1 MKTMKKVTALL
12 LALMMVLSLAA
23 CGGKT
28 DNGGNSDNNG
38 SGGKDQPA
46 AVDMTAQEVLDA
58 LKEKLGDSY
67 GCDLAEDESRMTG
80 YYELDM
86 SKIDSWA
93 AESSENSALDP
104 STAVVLK
111 VKDGYA
117 QDAAA
122 LLQTGYQQVLDYCR
136 ARKGYGTDVDRADR
150 QQRMLFAIFTQ
161 LREGSRLTS
170 IPKLYLSV
178 KDYIYTD
185 LTAEQI
191 AALAV
196 FGMDLVPGE
205 SLVRHTLKGKYIS
218 GTAYNGASFYVLDTR
233 ALKSLMKDIFGVDIK
248 VDYRY
253 DYRYIQDKKS

>member
-1 MKTMKKVTALL
+1 MNVVKEVVNAM
-12 LALMMVLSLAA
+12 
-23 CGGKT
+23 GGVDYDVDIEVKM
-28 DNGGNSDNNG
+28 NGRELHPGM
-38 SGGKDQPA
+38 QH
-46 AVDMTAQEVLDA
+46 LD
-58 LKEKLGDSY
+58 GQ
-67 GCDLAEDESRMTG
+67 G
-80 YYELDM
+80 
-86 SKIDSWA
+86 
-93 AESSENSALDP
+93 
-104 STAVVLK
+104 
-111 VKDGYA
+111 
-117 QDAAA
+117 
-122 LLQTGYQQVLDYCR
+122 VLDYCR
-136 ARKGYGTDVDRADR
+136 QRKGSSDTARADR

>member
-80 YYELDM
+80 YYQLDM

-104 STAVVLK
+104 GTAVVLK

-136 ARKGYGTDVDRADR
+136 MYSMNVAQVEQARLFVSGDYVALLILGQGPDDSTADEAKLAQDEAAKVD
-150 QQRMLFAIFTQ
+150 
-161 LREGSRLTS
+161 
-170 IPKLYLSV
+170 
-178 KDYIYTD
+178 
-185 LTAEQI
+185 
-191 AALAV
+191 AAWQ
-196 FGMDLVPGE
+196 
-205 SLVRHTLKGKYIS
+205 
-218 GTAYNGASFYVLDTR
+218 
-233 ALKSLMKDIFGVDIK
+233 DIFGSAANQLVVK
-248 VDYRY
+248 
-253 DYRYIQDKKS
+253 

>member
-28 DNGGNSDNNG
+28 DNGG
-38 SGGKDQPA
+38 KDDPA

-67 GCDLAEDESRMTG
+67 GCALAEDESRMTG
-80 YYELDM
+80 YYQLDM

-136 ARKGYGTDVDRADR
+136 MYSMNVAQVEQARLVVSGDYVALLILGQGPDDSTADEAKLAQDEAAKVD
-150 QQRMLFAIFTQ
+150 
-161 LREGSRLTS
+161 
-170 IPKLYLSV
+170 
-178 KDYIYTD
+178 
-185 LTAEQI
+185 
-191 AALAV
+191 AAWQ
-196 FGMDLVPGE
+196 
-205 SLVRHTLKGKYIS
+205 
-218 GTAYNGASFYVLDTR
+218 
-233 ALKSLMKDIFGVDIK
+233 DIFGSAANQLVVK
-248 VDYRY
+248 
-253 DYRYIQDKKS
+253 

>member
-1 MKTMKKVTALL
+1 MKTMKKVMALL

-23 CGGKT
+23 CGNRGKD
-28 DNGGNSDNNG
+28 DNGGN
-38 SGGKDQPA
+38 GGKDQPA

-122 LLQTGYQQVLDYCR
+122 PLQTGYQQVLDYCR
-136 ARKGYGTDVDRADR
+136 MYSMNVAQVEQARLFVSGDYVALLILGQGPDDSTADEAKLAQDEAAKVD
-150 QQRMLFAIFTQ
+150 
-161 LREGSRLTS
+161 
-170 IPKLYLSV
+170 
-178 KDYIYTD
+178 
-185 LTAEQI
+185 
-191 AALAV
+191 AAWQ
-196 FGMDLVPGE
+196 
-205 SLVRHTLKGKYIS
+205 
-218 GTAYNGASFYVLDTR
+218 
-233 ALKSLMKDIFGVDIK
+233 DIFGSAANQLVVK
-248 VDYRY
+248 
-253 DYRYIQDKKS
+253 

>member
-1 MKTMKKVTALL
+1 M
-12 LALMMVLSLAA
+12 
-23 CGGKT
+23 
-28 DNGGNSDNNG
+28 
-38 SGGKDQPA
+38 
-46 AVDMTAQEVLDA
+46 
-58 LKEKLGDSY
+58 
-67 GCDLAEDESRMTG
+67 
-80 YYELDM
+80 
-86 SKIDSWA
+86 
-93 AESSENSALDP
+93 
-104 STAVVLK
+104 
-111 VKDGYA
+111 
-117 QDAAA
+117 
-122 LLQTGYQQVLDYCR
+122 LDYCR

>member
-104 STAVVLK
+104 K

-117 QDAAA
+117 DTAAD
-122 LLQTGYQQVLDYCR
+122 LLRERYQQVLDYSKMYNMNVPMVEQ
-136 ARKGYGTDVDRADR
+136 ARLFVSGDYVALLILGQGPDDSTAAEAKLAQDEAAKVD
-150 QQRMLFAIFTQ
+150 
-161 LREGSRLTS
+161 
-170 IPKLYLSV
+170 
-178 KDYIYTD
+178 
-185 LTAEQI
+185 
-191 AALAV
+191 AAWQ
-196 FGMDLVPGE
+196 
-205 SLVRHTLKGKYIS
+205 
-218 GTAYNGASFYVLDTR
+218 
-233 ALKSLMKDIFGVDIK
+233 DIFGSAANHLVVK
-248 VDYRY
+248 
-253 DYRYIQDKKS
+253 